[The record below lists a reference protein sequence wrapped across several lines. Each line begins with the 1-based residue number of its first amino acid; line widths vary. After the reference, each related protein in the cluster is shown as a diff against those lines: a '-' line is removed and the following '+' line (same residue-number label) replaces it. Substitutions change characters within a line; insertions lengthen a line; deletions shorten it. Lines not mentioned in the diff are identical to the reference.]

1 MLLAS
6 LICMILFLS
15 CIVPV
20 ARTGSLSFIS
30 AQSAQS
36 LRSCMVSE
44 AQCPRRN
51 AEAQCLKRN
60 VQDAMLGVCMKI
72 KCKKHGRLIMNQ
84 PCFFITISCASVT
97 AYRYKHMY
105 NISSLIEKWCPGCY
119 RPIIDQ
125 TGFRQ
130 LPCVTINPHIC
141 DLFFG

>member
-36 LRSCMVSE
+36 LRSCMVS
-44 AQCPRRN
+44 
-51 AEAQCLKRN
+51 EAQCLKRN

-97 AYRYKHMY
+97 AYRYSTCIIFHH
-105 NISSLIEKWCPGCY
+105 LIEKWCPGCY